1 MKNKISLVTI
11 VMILLVVV
19 VGVYYF
25 TYFVPAQTE
34 MTQIQAEIAL
44 NNAQAALYE
53 EYITDTSELEAE
65 IAAIQAEI
73 DELYATGSVNQT
85 NVSLVISDAI
95 QRYRISL
102 TAVSLGTETTYEE
115 HKALPINL
123 SIVGKT
129 TDITDFIAHFEEDT
143 AGSYLV
149 RSSSLEINGTDTT
162 ASLLIYL
169 LMPNV

>member
-11 VMILLVVV
+11 VLVVLLVV

-25 TYFVPAQTE
+25 TYFVPTQTE

-44 NNAQAALYE
+44 NKAQAAMYE
-53 EYITDTSELEAE
+53 QYITDMSGLEGD

-73 DELYATGSVNQT
+73 DRMYDSGTVNQS

-102 TAVSLGTETTYEE
+102 TSVSLGSETTYES

-123 SIVGKT
+123 SLVGST
-129 TDITDFIAHFEEDT
+129 ADITDFIAHFEDDT

-149 RSSSLEINGTDTT
+149 RASSLEINGSSTNAT
-162 ASLLIYL
+162 LLIYL
-169 LMPNV
+169 LTPDV